1 MIKIAPSL
9 LAADFARL
17 DTEVKAITAAG
28 ADYLHLDVMDGSFV
42 PNITF
47 GAPIIK
53 AIRQSSDIVFDVHL
67 MIDEPIRY
75 LDDFI
80 KAGANIIS
88 FHVEATDR
96 VRETLIYIKEHG
108 VKAALA
114 IKPHTDPAV
123 LDDYIDLVD
132 MILIM
137 TVEPGFGGQSLI
149 ESALDNARYAKAL
162 IERSGR
168 SILLEA
174 DGGIKAANAK
184 TVADAGVE
192 ILVAGSA
199 VFCADNY
206 KTAIEDIRSA
216 ATA

>member
-1 MIKIAPSL
+1 MLKIAPSL
-9 LAADFARL
+9 LSANFANL
-17 DTEVKAITAAG
+17 DAEVKAITEAG
-28 ADYLHLDVMDGSFV
+28 ADFLHLDVMDGKFV

-47 GAPIIK
+47 GAPIIA
-53 AIRQSSDIVFDVHL
+53 AIRSSSSIIFDVHL

-75 LDDFI
+75 IDDFA
-80 KAGANIIS
+80 KAGADYIS
-88 FHVEATDR
+88 FHVEATDK
-96 VRETLIYIKEHG
+96 VKETLCRIKENG

-114 IKPHTDPAV
+114 IKPHTDPKI

-149 ESALDNARYAKAL
+149 TSALDNARYAKKL
-162 IERSGR
+162 IEKSGK

-184 TVADAGVE
+184 EVAAAGVE
-192 ILVAGSA
+192 VLVAGSA
-199 VFCADNY
+199 VFGANDY
-206 KTAIEDIRSA
+206 RKAIGEIRSA
-216 ATA
+216 AQI